1 LIAGRA
7 WAALK
12 KKRREGITNW
22 EGEGMANGECSSW
35 NEPQRWKKGIEK

>member
-7 WAALK
+7 WAAPR

-35 NEPQRWKKGIEK
+35 NEPLRLTKKTEE